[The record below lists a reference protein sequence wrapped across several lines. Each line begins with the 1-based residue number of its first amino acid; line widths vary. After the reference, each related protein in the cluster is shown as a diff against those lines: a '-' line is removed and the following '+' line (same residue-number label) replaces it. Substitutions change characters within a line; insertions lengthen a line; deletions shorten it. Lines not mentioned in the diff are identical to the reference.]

1 MTENVIS
8 LNAPGTG
15 NSGDGNRPEPDRGW
29 ALMEQGVVGLVIIVV
44 IVSVL
49 AYAVTLW
56 LRKDVASEATN
67 IQTIITSTQG
77 LLKDTD
83 GYNFTSAAKMTGALI
98 QQGGVSRSMT
108 IRGDVQS
115 GTATL
120 WNTWGGAVT
129 LAPLNAAGFN
139 NGFTLTYEKVP
150 QAACVQIATRLSKS
164 GVVDGITINA
174 TAHADG
180 KVTSEQAG
188 TECTKDSGRTGTNK
202 LIFTVNN

>member
-8 LNAPGTG
+8 LNGTG
-15 NSGDGNRPEPDRGW
+15 NTGSSGHSPEPDRGW
-29 ALMEQGVVGLVIIVV
+29 AMMEQGVVGLVIILV

-49 AYAVTLW
+49 GYAVTLW

-77 LLKDTD
+77 LLKDSD
-83 GYNFTSAAKMTGALI
+83 GYNFTSAAKMTGSLI

-108 IRGDVQS
+108 IRGDVQA

-129 LAPLNAAGFN
+129 LTPLNTAGFN

-188 TECTKDSGRTGTNK
+188 TQCTKDSGRTGTNK
-202 LIFTVNN
+202 LIFTVNS

>member
-1 MTENVIS
+1 MNESVIS
-8 LNAPGTG
+8 LNSG
-15 NSGDGNRPEPDRGW
+15 NGGNRREPDRGW
-29 ALMEQGVVGLVIIVV
+29 ALMEQGVVGIVIIVV

-49 AYAVTLW
+49 AYALTLW
-56 LRKDVASEATN
+56 LRKDVASETTN

-77 LLKDTD
+77 LLKDSD

-108 IRGDVQS
+108 IRGDVQA

-129 LAPLNAAGFN
+129 LTPLNTAGFN

-150 QAACVQIATRLSKS
+150 QAACVQIATRLS
-164 GVVDGITINA
+164 
-174 TAHADG
+174 
-180 KVTSEQAG
+180 
-188 TECTKDSGRTGTNK
+188 
-202 LIFTVNN
+202 

>member
-8 LNAPGTG
+8 LNVPGSG
-15 NSGDGNRPEPDRGW
+15 NTGDGNRPEPDRGW
-29 ALMEQGVVGLVIIVV
+29 ALMEQGVVGLVILLV

-83 GYNFTSAAKMTGALI
+83 GYNFTSPAKMTGSLI
-98 QQGGVSRSMT
+98 QQGGVAKNMT
-108 IRGDVQS
+108 IRGDIQS
-115 GTATL
+115 GMATL

-129 LAPLNAAGFN
+129 LAPLNTAGFN

-174 TAHADG
+174 AAHPDG

-188 TECTKDSGRTGTNK
+188 TQCTKDNGRTGTNK